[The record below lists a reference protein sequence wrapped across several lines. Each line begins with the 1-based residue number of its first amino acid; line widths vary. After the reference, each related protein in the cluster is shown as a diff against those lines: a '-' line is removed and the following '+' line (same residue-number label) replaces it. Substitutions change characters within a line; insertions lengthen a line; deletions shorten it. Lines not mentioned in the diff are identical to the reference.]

1 MANEENLEIHAIV
14 KGWVQGVGFRFFAE
28 RSANQL
34 GIKGWVRNLYNGD
47 VEILAQGSKDSLE
60 KYISALQQGPRS
72 ARVKE
77 VEVEWRNPTQK
88 FEYFSITY

>member
-1 MANEENLEIHAIV
+1 MPDDAIMEIHAIV

-34 GIKGWVRNLYNGD
+34 GLTGWVRNLYNGE
-47 VEILAQGSKDSLE
+47 VEIVAQGTKENLE
-60 KYISALQQGPRS
+60 KYIIILQQGPRS

-77 VEVEWRNPTQK
+77 GEAEWRTPTN
-88 FEYFSITY
+88 EYENFSITY